1 MTLHHTGL
9 ICENCSPDLKTS
21 QCQDLE
27 QHDFWWSMF
36 CPQCLKV
43 WCYSPVIF
51 MLVFCFVFGL
61 FFLTCWF
68 LKGFGDW
75 TTLLFLCFL
84 YPLLF
89 SVFLLCFPLPSPL
102 LWIIFFPR
110 RDLASIMCDM
120 GMDLIPKQQAADLG
134 GLKCGLFPFL
144 YNCGRKGIVFVPVD
158 FS

>member
-21 QCQDLE
+21 QCQNLE

-43 WCYSPVIF
+43 WCYSVWF
-51 MLVFCFVFGL
+51 FVLVFCFVL
-61 FFLTCWF
+61 FWGFLTCWF

-75 TTLLFLCFL
+75 TILLFLCFL

-89 SVFLLCFPLPSPL
+89 SVFLLSFPSPPFMDS
-102 LWIIFFPR
+102 FFPQKGSCQYHVWHVHGLDSKTTSNR
-110 RDLASIMCDM
+110 
-120 GMDLIPKQQAADLG
+120 LG
-134 GLKCGLFPFL
+134 RVKRGLFPFL
-144 YNCGRKGIVFVPVD
+144 YICGRKGIVFVPVD